1 MSEMTKN
8 DGIGQVQDASLN
20 KCGVDGSVCAK
31 EEEMREKEQDE
42 VVRDILKKKSYSAP
56 YVMLLDDEDIKKLQQ
71 GAGWDILEETWKEGD
86 FIIFK
91 DPSWY
96 FPILMILPD
105 DEIRWLFDTIDR
117 QEFAV
122 ALKGADPLIQEKFF
136 RSLEKMV
143 RRCSRKKWRL

>member
-8 DGIGQVQDASLN
+8 DGIGQVQEASLN
-20 KCGVDGSVCAK
+20 KYGVNGSVCAK

-42 VVRDILKKKSYSAP
+42 VVRDIQKKKSYSAP
-56 YVMLLDDEDIKKLQQ
+56 YVMLIDDEDIKKVQQ

-96 FPILMILPD
+96 FPILMIS
-105 DEIRWLFDTIDR
+105 
-117 QEFAV
+117 Q
-122 ALKGADPLIQEKFF
+122 
-136 RSLEKMV
+136 SM
-143 RRCSRKKWRL
+143 